1 MLEMMETV
9 DIDVYPYNFMVMKM
23 SLEKLEMQFISYLD
37 SNREEFTNYNFEKDG
52 NIITSDKYIDT
63 IKINGEW
70 MGELEIYALVL
81 YITPILLS
89 LETIMILAWK

>member
-1 MLEMMETV
+1 
-9 DIDVYPYNFMVMKM
+9 MKM

>member
-1 MLEMMETV
+1 
-9 DIDVYPYNFMVMKM
+9 MVMKM